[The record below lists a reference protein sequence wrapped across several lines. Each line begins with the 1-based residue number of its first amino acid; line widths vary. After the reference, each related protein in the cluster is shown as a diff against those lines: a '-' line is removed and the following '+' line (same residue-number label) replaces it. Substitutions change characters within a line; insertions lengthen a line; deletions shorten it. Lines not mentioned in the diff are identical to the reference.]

1 MSVYSLFVEW
11 GVKMIEVNNL
21 SKSFGDKQVLKD
33 INVAFEKGEIV
44 GLIGPSGT
52 GKTTLIQCMLGMERI
67 DVGWVTIDDVEMT
80 NRKILGDIGYMAQSD
95 ALYTDLTG
103 RENLEFFGSIYIKK
117 RKDIKK
123 RVEICSN
130 MVKLKE
136 ALDKKVSTYSGGMKR
151 RLSLAIS
158 FLQDPKILILDEP
171 TVGIDH
177 KLRQAVWKDL
187 DAAKSEGKSILVTTH
202 VLDEATRCYILLLMN
217 HGEIIAMGSPQDIK
231 TQYQAESI
239 EEVFLKMED

>member
-1 MSVYSLFVEW
+1 MEW
-11 GVKMIEVNNL
+11 GVEMIEVNNL
-21 SKSFGDKQVLKD
+21 SKSFSNKQVLED

-67 DVGWVTIDDVEMT
+67 DVGWVTINGVEMP

-123 RVEICSN
+123 RVKICSD
-130 MVKLKE
+130 MVKLQE

-158 FLQDPKILILDEP
+158 FLQDPQILILDEP
-171 TVGIDH
+171 TVGIDP
-177 KLRQAVWKDL
+177 KLRQAVWRDL
-187 DAAKSEGKSILVTTH
+187 DAAKKEGKSILITTH
-202 VLDEATRCYILLLMN
+202 VLDEATRCDRLLLMN
-217 HGEIIAMGSPQDIK
+217 HGEIIAIGSPQDIK

-239 EEVFLKMED
+239 EDVFLKMED

>member
-1 MSVYSLFVEW
+1 
-11 GVKMIEVNNL
+11 MIEVNNL

-67 DVGWVTIDDVEMT
+67 DVERIDVGWVTIDDVEMP

-130 MVKLKE
+130 MVKLQE

-171 TVGIDH
+171 TVGIDP

-202 VLDEATRCYILLLMN
+202 VLDEATRCDRLLLMN